1 MRTIELKERQ
11 KQILEIIEIEQPI
24 SGQQIAEKLNLSRSA
39 LRTDLSVLTMSGFI
53 CAKPKVGY
61 YIQNSSKPIS
71 NIPILSSW
79 LQSVGQVKSLP
90 VVIDEKVT
98 VYEAIVTLF
107 LEDVGSIFV
116 LSGGYLAGVV
126 SRKDLLKTSLGG
138 ADLKQLP
145 VGMIMTRMPNIVFL
159 YPDDTLQHAAIK
171 IIEHEI
177 DSLPVV
183 ESVNNENGEIQYKVV
198 GKISK
203 TNITNQFAELF
214 NKLQRGSY
222 EESI

>member
-11 KQILEIIEIEQPI
+11 KQILEIIENEQPI
-24 SGQQIAEKLNLSRSA
+24 SGQHIAERLNLSRSA
-39 LRTDLSVLTMSGFI
+39 LRTDLSVLTMSGHI

-61 YIQNSSKPIS
+61 YIQSSSKPIS
-71 NIPILSSW
+71 NIPLLSSW
-79 LQSVGQVKSLP
+79 LQSVGEVKSIP

-116 LSGGYLAGVV
+116 LSNGYLAGVV

-159 YPDDTLQHAAIK
+159 YADDTLQHAALK

-183 ESVNNENGEIQYKVV
+183 ESVNDDNGEIQYKVI
-198 GKISK
+198 GKITK

-214 NKLQRGSY
+214 KKLQRRPY
-222 EESI
+222 EESV